1 MAILRRSALPMPRT
15 FEAEFH
21 VLQGGHVREK
31 RVGLEHHGHLALVD
45 RHAGDVLAAD
55 HDAAALDVFE
65 AGERAQRGG
74 LAAAG
79 AAEQHDHFAGL
90 DVQVEVVE
98 RVNGGAGV
106 DLDDVA
112 HLDGAAAALG
122 AVFEQGL
129 GGLGHVLAAHAFE
142 GGGGIVLE
150 GVLGGS
156 GRGGA
161 GAETEAAASAP
172 AWRRVKIEL
181 LFIRLLTF
189 P

>member
-1 MAILRRSALPMPRT
+1 M
-15 FEAEFH
+15 
-21 VLQGGHVREK
+21 REK

-45 RHAGDVLAAD
+45 RHSGDVL
-55 HDAAALDVFE
+55 
-65 AGERAQRGG
+65 AGERAQRSG

-98 RVNGGAGV
+98 RVHGGAGV
-106 DLDDVA
+106 DLDDVT

-129 GGLGHVLAAHAFE
+129 GGLGHVLAAHTFQS
-142 GGGGIVLE
+142 GGGVVFE

-156 GRGGA
+156 GRGG
-161 GAETEAAASAP
+161 
-172 AWRRVKIEL
+172 RVPKQKP
-181 LFIRLLTF
+181 RHRHRHGDG
-189 P
+189 